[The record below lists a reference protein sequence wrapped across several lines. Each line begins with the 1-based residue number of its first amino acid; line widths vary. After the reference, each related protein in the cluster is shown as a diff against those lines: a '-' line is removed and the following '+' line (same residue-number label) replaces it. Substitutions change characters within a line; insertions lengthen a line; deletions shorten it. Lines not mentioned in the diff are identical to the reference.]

1 MREQPTERT
10 SVTLPRALA
19 RKLRDYARS
28 HDDSASGV
36 VRDALERYLLGPV
49 EGTDIE
55 FIGIGS
61 SERGDTAER
70 SREAFGEVMDERS
83 DRLMGR

>member
-10 SVTLPRALA
+10 SVTLPRDLA

-36 VRDALERYLLGPV
+36 VRDALERYL
-49 EGTDIE
+49 TDRPEEAGIE

-61 SERGDTAER
+61 SERGDTAAR
-70 SREAFGEVMDERS
+70 SREAFGEVMDENF